1 MFFTTSGLTG
11 AGIDQDALDR
21 QGSGVSAAAA
31 HVSIHVRRIDVAYS
45 RVNDQPAT
53 IVAETKRALRAV
65 GFDGTHTQA
74 VAPDLT
80 RRIRR

>member
-1 MFFTTSGLTG
+1 MIFTTAGLTG
-11 AGIDQDALDR
+11 ARIDQDALDR
-21 QGSGVSAAAA
+21 QGSGGRAEASR
-31 HVSIHVRRIDVAYS
+31 VSIHVRRIDVAYS
-45 RVNDQPAT
+45 QVNDQPTT

-80 RRIRR
+80 RRICR